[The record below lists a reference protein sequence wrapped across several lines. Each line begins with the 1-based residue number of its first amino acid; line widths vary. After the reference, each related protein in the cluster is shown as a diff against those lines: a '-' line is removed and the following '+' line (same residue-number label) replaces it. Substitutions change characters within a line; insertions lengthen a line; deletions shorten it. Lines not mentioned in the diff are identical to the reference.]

1 MKRMLFNATQPEE
14 LRVAMV
20 DGQRLYDLD
29 IESSTREQ
37 KKSNIY
43 KGRITRIEPSLEA
56 AFVDYGAERH
66 GFLPLKEISR
76 SYFRTDVEISGRVS
90 IQQVMK
96 EGQEVVVQIDKE
108 ERGNKG
114 AALTTFISL
123 AGRYLVLMPNN
134 PRAGGVSRRI
144 EGEDRSEIR
153 DAMSQLE
160 IPTDMGVIVRT
171 AGVGKSAEEL
181 QWDLDYLV
189 QVWSAIE
196 EAATQ
201 RKAPF
206 LVYQESNV
214 VIRAIRDY
222 LRNDINEILIDD
234 ADVYSHAREFME
246 KVMPQNL
253 NKLKLYQDR
262 VPLFTRYQIESQI
275 ESAFQREVSLPSG
288 GSIVIDHTE
297 AMIAIDINSA
307 RATKGSDIEETA
319 LNTNLEAA
327 DEIARQLRLRDLGGL
342 VVIDFID
349 MGPARNQR
357 EVENRLREALK
368 MDRARV
374 QVGRISRF
382 GLLEMSRQR
391 LRPSLGE
398 SSQIVCPRCNGQ
410 GTIRG
415 IESLSLSILRILEE
429 EAMKEKTGQ
438 IKAQLPVEVATFLLN
453 EKRAVITD
461 IEARQKL
468 SIILVPNIHLQTPH
482 YDVQRIRSDEVPAQ
496 EKPSYEQATQAEE
509 IAEAIAQKP
518 AAAKREE
525 PAVKMVSQTA
535 APQQAV
541 VAEVQPQP
549 AVQPAAAQPGFL
561 RRLFGALFASESV
574 EQEEKKEA
582 PKARTQRASTPER
595 RSRSSQGQDRGSSRR
610 RGRRD
615 EQPAKPRQQEPAAK
629 TAPARESAAKPAAE
643 QENRPAA
650 SDSGAER
657 GTRRGKRGGRRRGGR
672 RSGSQAEAPAATESA
687 ATEAVVA
694 SAKPAQVEKESPRD
708 DSQNRRRQRS
718 RDVVESPARLAAR
731 EAESGRPGY
740 KAESRP
746 QPATEQ
752 LPEPTERKPE
762 PVQPETQQEETLAQP
777 AAVQQAE
784 PAERKPEPVQPEA
797 QQEEALAQPAAV
809 QQEEP
814 AERKPEPVQ
823 PEAQQEE
830 SVAQP
835 AAVQQ
840 AEPAERKPEPVQPE
854 VKQEESLAQPAA
866 VQQAEPAESKP
877 EPVQPEAQ
885 QEERIP
891 RAAAPQEGEPAASKP
906 ALKQVETRPRPAAQE
921 VKPAESKPEPVQS
934 ELKQVETVSTAAP
947 QAHEPVESKPQAA
960 QPELRPVETTSQPAP
975 QAAEEES
982 PAASRSED
990 AQEERKP
997 QPAAAPRLQQVETR
1011 VRSAEIQKADA
1022 TAGEEENSS
1031 EEEKTAA
1038 PVKPEAE

>member
-1 MKRMLFNATQPEE
+1 
-14 LRVAMV
+14 
-20 DGQRLYDLD
+20 
-29 IESSTREQ
+29 
-37 KKSNIY
+37 
-43 KGRITRIEPSLEA
+43 
-56 AFVDYGAERH
+56 
-66 GFLPLKEISR
+66 
-76 SYFRTDVEISGRVS
+76 
-90 IQQVMK
+90 
-96 EGQEVVVQIDKE
+96 
-108 ERGNKG
+108 
-114 AALTTFISL
+114 
-123 AGRYLVLMPNN
+123 
-134 PRAGGVSRRI
+134 
-144 EGEDRSEIR
+144 
-153 DAMSQLE
+153 
-160 IPTDMGVIVRT
+160 MGVIVRT

-196 EAATQ
+196 EASAQ

-234 ADVYSHAREFME
+234 ADVYAHAREFME

-415 IESLSLSILRILEE
+415 IESLSLSILRIIEE

-468 SIILVPNIHLQTPH
+468 SILLIPNSHLQTPH
-482 YDVQRIRSDEVPAQ
+482 YEVQRIRSDEVQAQ
-496 EKPSYEQATQAEE
+496 VKPSYEQATQAEE

-525 PAVKMVSQTA
+525 PAVKTVSQTA
-535 APQQAV
+535 APKV
-541 VAEVQPQP
+541 TAEAKPQP
-549 AVQPAAAQPGFL
+549 AARPAATQPAAQAGFL
-561 RRLFGALFASESV
+561 RRLFGALFTSGSE
-574 EQEEKKEA
+574 EQEEAKEA
-582 PKARTQRASTPER
+582 PKARTQRASSPER
-595 RSRSSQGQDRGSSRR
+595 RSRSSQGQERGSAHR

-615 EQPAKPRQQEPAAK
+615 EQPAKSRQQEPAAK
-629 TAPARESAAKPAAE
+629 ATAAREPAAKQAAE
-643 QENRPAA
+643 QETRPAA
-650 SDSGAER
+650 GDSGAER

-672 RSGSQAEAPAATESA
+672 RNGSQAETSAANESA
-687 ATEAVVA
+687 TTEAVAA
-694 SAKPAQVEKESPRD
+694 STRPAQTEKESPRE
-708 DSQNRRRQRS
+708 DSHNRRRQRS

-731 EAESGRPGY
+731 EAESGRPGH
-740 KAESRP
+740 KAETR
-746 QPATEQ
+746 
-752 LPEPTERKPE
+752 
-762 PVQPETQQEETLAQP
+762 AQP

-784 PAERKPEPVQPEA
+784 PAGRKPEPAQPEA
-797 QQEEALAQPAAV
+797 QQEETRAQSTAA
-809 QQEEP
+809 QQAEP
-814 AERKPEPVQ
+814 AERKPEPAQ

-840 AEPAERKPEPVQPE
+840 AEPAERKPEPAQPE
-854 VKQEESLAQPAA
+854 AKQEESVAQPAA
-866 VQQAEPAESKP
+866 VQQAEPAERKP
-877 EPVQPEAQ
+877 EPAQPEAKQEETRAAQSAAVQQAEPVERKPEPAQPEVQ
-885 QEERIP
+885 QEETVAQPAAMQQAEPAERKP
-891 RAAAPQEGEPAASKP
+891 EPAQPEPQQEESVPQAAAQQEGEPAASKPQASKP

-934 ELKQVETVSTAAP
+934 ELKQAETASTAAP
-947 QAHEPVESKPQAA
+947 QADEPVESKPQTA
-960 QPELRPVETTSQPAP
+960 QPELRQVETISQAV
-975 QAAEEES
+975 EEEALDS
-982 PAASRSED
+982 PSEA

-1011 VRSAEIQKADA
+1011 VRSTDTQN
-1022 TAGEEENSS
+1022 AGVTRGDEENSR
-1031 EEEKTAA
+1031 EEEKTTA
-1038 PVKPEAE
+1038 PVKPEVE